1 MMLRRIDDPPA
12 PGAWNMAVDESL
24 LWSCAGGGEGFPCLR
39 LYRWRPAC
47 LSLGFHQDAAS
58 VADLSALEAEGVDLV
73 RRATGGRAVLH
84 DRELTYT
91 LVASARDGVLGGPP
105 MTGYRRISS
114 ALAAGLGRLG
124 LAARLAEG
132 EPEAG
137 KWSAEPCFV
146 RLSPAEVEV
155 DGAKVIGSVQVRRG
169 GCLLQHGSIPL
180 RSDPGRLA
188 RLTGAAVGTGGAGV
202 EDLLGRTLAPGELE
216 EALSAGF
223 EEVLGLPV
231 RSGVLG
237 DVERARATRLEA
249 SRYRTTA
256 WNHGRPRRRLGD
268 VAWS

>member
-1 MMLRRIDDPPA
+1 MLRRINDPPA

-24 LWSCAGGGEGFPCLR
+24 LWSCAGGADGFPCLR

-47 LSLGFHQDAAS
+47 LSLGFHQDAAG
-58 VADLSALEAEGVDLV
+58 VADLRALEAERVDLV
-73 RRATGGRAVLH
+73 RRPTGGRAVLH

-105 MTGYRRISS
+105 MTGYRRISA
-114 ALAAGLGRLG
+114 ALAAGLIRLG
-124 LAARLAEG
+124 LAARLAAG

-155 DGAKVIGSVQVRRG
+155 EGEKVIGSVQVRRG

-180 RSDPGRLA
+180 RADPRRLA
-188 RLTGAAVGTGGAGV
+188 RLTGATVGAAGGGV
-202 EDLLGRTLAPGELE
+202 EDLLGRSLAPGELE
-216 EALSAGF
+216 DALSAGF

-231 RSGVLG
+231 RSGAL
-237 DVERARATRLEA
+237 DETERERARRLEA

-256 WNHGRPRRRLGD
+256 WNRGRPRRRLGE